1 MILYFSGTGNSN
13 YVAKR
18 IADAPGDALVNLNDR
33 SKAGD
38 TSPVETG
45 ERLIVVTPTYAWR
58 IPRVVRDW
66 LRKTELRGAKQVW
79 FVMTCGS
86 EIGNADKYN
95 RELCTEKRLS
105 CMGTAQI
112 VMPENYIAMFS
123 APQADEA
130 RQIVAKAEP
139 SIDRA
144 IAAIQSNQPFAPT
157 RNKLYDRLMSGPV
170 NPIFYKCFVKADA
183 FTVSEACIGCGQCA
197 KRCPMNNVTIKDGK
211 PVWGRNCT
219 HCMACIC
226 YCPKEAI
233 EYGKKSVGQ
242 PRYHFEAL

>member
-1 MILYFSGTGNSN
+1 MILFFSGTGNSN

-18 IADAPGDALVNLNDR
+18 IADALGDEILNLNDGI
-33 SKAGD
+33 KASD
-38 TSPVETG
+38 TSPVETD
-45 ERLIVVTPTYAWR
+45 ERLIIVTPTYAWR

-66 LRKTELRGAKQVW
+66 LRKTELRGAKRSW

-86 EIGNADKYN
+86 EIGNADRYN
-95 RELCTEKRLS
+95 HDLCTEKGLA

-123 APQADEA
+123 APQADKA
-130 RQIVAKAEP
+130 QQIVAQAEP

-144 IAAIQSNQPFAPT
+144 IAAIQSNQSFAPT
-157 RNKLYDRLMSGPV
+157 RNNLYDRLMSGPV
-170 NPIFYKCFVKADA
+170 NPIFYKFFVKADA
-183 FTVSEACIGCGQCA
+183 FTVSDACIGCGQCA
-197 KRCPMNNVTIKDGK
+197 KRCPMNNVAIKDGK
-211 PVWGRNCT
+211 PSWGKNCT

-226 YCPKEAI
+226 YCPTSAI